1 RTSVRRK
8 IFQKDHHNLELYWQA
23 HRGHKVGVQ
32 KILHL
37 IRSEDVEVQIQA
49 VKVVANLEAEG
60 VCHLTILRVASGA
73 IANLEMN
80 KSHDLIM
87 TTGGAQLLA
96 KMVSKTDDPQTL
108 RMVAGALDNLCGN
121 GDKIYK
127 FWFQ

>member
-1 RTSVRRK
+1 MFINTVKLTTEKQGQFSLK
-8 IFQKDHHNLELYWQA
+8 LSLY
-23 HRGHKVGVQ
+23 K
-32 KILHL
+32 L
-37 IRSEDVEVQIQA
+37 
-49 VKVVANLEAEG
+49 
-60 VCHLTILRVASGA
+60 CMPLTILFLNICGSFLLYGLLTA
-73 IANLEMN
+73 E

>member
-1 RTSVRRK
+1 MLLRTSVRRK

-23 HRGHKVGVQ
+23 HRVGVQ

-49 VKVVANLEAEG
+49 VKVVANLEAE
-60 VCHLTILRVASGA
+60 
-73 IANLEMN
+73 E